1 MWLKHPDIAK
11 RWAHEYPNQ
20 KNLPTYAHE
29 DRDKKPDAEKEEK
42 QSEFSA
48 ANAARDTLVAG
59 GASTIGTTA
68 GLAGAA
74 ALANRVGSPVLGNL
88 FRNAAKESLL
98 FFNPVRSFRLLRR
111 LPRAAVLA
119 SNQLELSDRL
129 IHSTIPKTFKGV
141 TPKQINKA
149 TQAYKDVTRLQRQ
162 TQKYHTLHGE
172 LPGETLEKGI
182 GVANGV
188 MNLGVGGAVGLLPHL
203 TGSASTPAPS
213 VPQPASAFG
222 KWAQVY
228 QWPVLRTQA
237 YLQPK
242 TSENQESA
250 EKKEAHMARNVTT
263 RCNDYKNTAVQ
274 YIQSLIHKHANSAAV
289 PVEIPHSEQPVS
301 AGEESV
307 SLSGPDQE
315 GQLLG
320 QLSKET
326 CKPPVNETLHKL
338 AVVLSQVLQQQIAD
352 EQAAAQGQEAQ
363 QVPQN
368 VNMKQ
373 YAQPAS
379 ATPLPMGMAQAQN
392 QQMQAAMPGAAP
404 QAQAPQA
411 PAAPQKTA
419 NVAPMPAGPQATSP
433 SAPPVGSKGIKP
445 IKPLESKQLGPSTT
459 PIQTFGALSTNGDW
473 GNPNAGL
480 GVPNSP
486 ETKLAGTPAWQ
497 RSAGK
502 NEEGGLNE
510 KGRKSYEREHGGNLK
525 APVTEKNP
533 KGKAKKRQ
541 NSFCSRMCGMKRVN
555 TGASTAKDPDSRI
568 NKSLRK
574 WNCKCSRAMQFGAML
589 SQQSNEE
596 TKTADEQQPANNN
609 SLGWA
614 AAGLPAASL
623 ATGVPAGLYA
633 DNFFLANEAA
643 HAKTD
648 QAAWDKLTNFAKQQ
662 GVDVMHNHDVAAR
675 FRPKSLTPAPGPW
688 WQRMYDGFKLQ
699 YQNGF
704 ANRLATQP
712 GFYMPGNAK
721 QKPVI
726 GYAGIK
732 TPWGTSRSTSAS
744 ILAHE
749 LGHHM
754 GGKPLAYT
762 AHYSRRLAPLG
773 TLGALYSGDETT
785 SRNSAMAG
793 TASMIPTLVSEV
805 DASRRGANL
814 MKNMKL
820 SGRWRAFGGLPTYAA
835 VAATPMAAHYGKKLF
850 GGFTPSTPAST
861 PVPGNK
867 PA

>member
-1 MWLKHPDIAK
+1 MPFQSEKQRRFMWAEHPEIAK

-74 ALANRVGSPVLGNL
+74 ALANHVGSPVLGNL

-129 IHSTIPKTFKGV
+129 IHATIPKTFKGV

-203 TGSASTPAPS
+203 TGSASTPAPP
-213 VPQPASAFG
+213 VPQPVSSFG

-237 YLQPK
+237 YLQLK
-242 TSENQESA
+242 TAENQEAA

-289 PVEIPHSEQPVS
+289 PVEIPHSEKPVS

-307 SLSGPDQE
+307 SLKGPDQE

-320 QLSKET
+320 QLSTET
-326 CKPPVNETLHKL
+326 RKPPVNETLHKL

-352 EQAAAQGQEAQ
+352 EQAAQQGQEAQ

-373 YAQPAS
+373 YAQPAA
-379 ATPLPMGMAQAQN
+379 ATPLPMGMAQAQS

-411 PAAPQKTA
+411 PAAAPQKTA
-419 NVAPMPAGPQATSP
+419 NVSPMPAGPQATAP
-433 SAPPVGSKGIKP
+433 SAPPVGAKGLQP
-445 IKPLESKQLGPSTT
+445 IKPLAAKQLGPSTR
-459 PIQTFGALSTNGDW
+459 PIQTFGGISTDGDW

-480 GVPNSP
+480 GVQNSP
-486 ETKLAGTPAWQ
+486 ETKLAADPQYSSKPFDPTIGYKHPDQNATPEMIYKNQMMRSKNELAAKQRNPNYQFSNAYMAGARHYGTDANGMVIPPRPPVTTPQSQAGANVRQMMSTGSPALRQSGLNLIRTTAPQPQAVMQPYPNQKGASASPAWQ

-502 NEEGGLNE
+502 NDEGGLNA
-510 KGRKSYEREHGGNLK
+510 KGRASYNKATGGHLK
-525 APVTEKNP
+525 APVTEKHP
-533 KGKAKKRQ
+533 TGKAKARRH
-541 NSFCSRMCGMKRVN
+541 SFCSRMCGMKSKN
-555 TGASTAKDPDSRI
+555 TGGDTAKDPDSRI

-574 WNCKCSRAMQFGAML
+574 WNCKCSSAMQFG
-589 SQQSNEE
+589 
-596 TKTADEQQPANNN
+596 
-609 SLGWA
+609 
-614 AAGLPAASL
+614 
-623 ATGVPAGLYA
+623 V
-633 DNFFLANEAA
+633 
-643 HAKTD
+643 
-648 QAAWDKLTNFAKQQ
+648 
-662 GVDVMHNHDVAAR
+662 
-675 FRPKSLTPAPGPW
+675 
-688 WQRMYDGFKLQ
+688 
-699 YQNGF
+699 
-704 ANRLATQP
+704 
-712 GFYMPGNAK
+712 YMGR
-721 QKPVI
+721 I
-726 GYAGIK
+726 G
-732 TPWGTSRSTSAS
+732 
-744 ILAHE
+744 
-749 LGHHM
+749 
-754 GGKPLAYT
+754 
-762 AHYSRRLAPLG
+762 
-773 TLGALYSGDETT
+773 
-785 SRNSAMAG
+785 
-793 TASMIPTLVSEV
+793 
-805 DASRRGANL
+805 
-814 MKNMKL
+814 
-820 SGRWRAFGGLPTYAA
+820 
-835 VAATPMAAHYGKKLF
+835 
-850 GGFTPSTPAST
+850 
-861 PVPGNK
+861 
-867 PA
+867 